1 MMKIE
6 EYDDDSLYNTCIYN
20 GRFYIKNLENPK
32 EEPILIQ
39 PTKEKEIFITEEVL
53 NLLKKSKN
61 NTIKFKDLNDDDKL
75 FEMVINFMV
84 TLISNNKLKT
94 PLIAGTS

>member
-1 MMKIE
+1 MLIE
-6 EYDDDSLYNTCIYN
+6 
-20 GRFYIKNLENPK
+20 K
-32 EEPILIQ
+32 
-39 PTKEKEIFITEEVL
+39 EVL